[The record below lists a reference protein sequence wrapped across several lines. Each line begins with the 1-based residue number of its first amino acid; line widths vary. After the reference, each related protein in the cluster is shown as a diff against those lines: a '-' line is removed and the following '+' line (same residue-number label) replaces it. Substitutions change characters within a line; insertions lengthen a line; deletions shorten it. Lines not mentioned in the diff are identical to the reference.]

1 MDMGEVYLTRDGYEK
16 LVQELEILRTTKRR
30 ELSKAI
36 GEARLHGDIS
46 ENAEYEAAKEAQALS
61 EKRIAEMEFKLSHVR
76 ILDNEN
82 MSCDEVLIGSR
93 VRLRDMIREE
103 ELEYTFV
110 SEIEADYSQN
120 KISITSPV
128 GKGLVGHKVNE
139 IVEIKIPAG
148 ILKYK
153 ILKISR

>member
-1 MDMGEVYLTRDGYEK
+1 MDMGEIYLTRDGYEK

-46 ENAEYEAAKEAQALS
+46 ENAEYEAAKEAQALN
-61 EKRIAEMEFKLSHVR
+61 EKRIAEMEVKLSHAR

-82 MSCDEVLIGSR
+82 MSCDEVLIGSK
-93 VRLRDMIREE
+93 VRLRDMVRGE

-128 GKGLVGHKVNE
+128 GKGLVGHKVDE
-139 IVEIKIPAG
+139 VVEIKIPAG

-153 ILKISR
+153 ILGISR